1 MTGGE
6 SFTYPWRRRALLRC
20 SEFASKHDHDAEAT
34 PESMLCRS
42 RS

>member
-6 SFTYPWRRRALLRC
+6 SFTYPWRRRGLLRC

-34 PESMLCRS
+34 AEPTLCRS